1 LSSTSSKRLAGW
13 LAIGGGCLALA
24 ILGSARVSDNFRE
37 VVEGRVYRSGQLSP
51 QELESRIERHGI
63 GSLLNLRGEKE
74 NREWYRDELEVAR
87 RHGLELRS
95 LDLLPERL
103 PSRPAVVA
111 LIDHLESLPEPILIH
126 CSAGADRTG
135 FASVIARMAK
145 DGAPFDEARSEL
157 SFWYGHFPF
166 GPATEIG
173 RIFDLYDGYRRDSG
187 KGQEWYQ
194 FEHWAREIYVPYVYS
209 ARLTALAFPYE
220 AAPGERLEVRV
231 RIENVSPG
239 PWLLTRERD
248 RGIKLG
254 VRLRKPGEAAWLDYD
269 RHGEGEGSLDPGGEL
284 ELSPAI
290 FAPSSPGRYEIK
302 LDMVD
307 EHVTWFEE
315 QGSEP
320 LVLPL
325 RVRDSEADPRL

>member
-1 LSSTSSKRLAGW
+1 MSSKRLAAW
-13 LAIGGGCLALA
+13 LAIGSAFLTLAVF
-24 ILGSARVSDNFRE
+24 GSTRVGDNFRE

-51 QELESRIERHGI
+51 AELESRIERHGI
-63 GSLLNLRGEKE
+63 RSLVNLRGEKE
-74 NREWYRDELEVAR
+74 NREWYRAELEVAR
-87 RHGLELRS
+87 QHGLELRS

-126 CSAGADRTG
+126 CSAGSDRTG

-145 DGAPFDEARSEL
+145 GGAPFDEARSEL

-173 RIFDLYDGYRRDSG
+173 RIFDLYDAYRGDSG
-187 KGQEWYQ
+187 KGQGFHE
-194 FEHWAREIYVPYVYS
+194 FERWAREIYVPYVYS
-209 ARLTALAFPYE
+209 ARLTALAFPSE
-220 AAPGERLEVRV
+220 SSPGERLEVRV

-239 PWLLTRERD
+239 PWLLTGDKER
-248 RGIKLG
+248 GVKLG
-254 VRLRKPGEAAWLDYD
+254 IRLRKPGEVDWLDYD
-269 RHGEGEGSLDPGGEL
+269 RHGHQDGAIDPGRAL
-284 ELSPAI
+284 DLTPAI
-290 FAPSSPGRYEIK
+290 FAPASPGRYEIK

-307 EHVTWFEE
+307 EHVTWFED

-320 LVLPL
+320 LVLSL
-325 RVRDSEADPRL
+325 EVRESEAEPRL